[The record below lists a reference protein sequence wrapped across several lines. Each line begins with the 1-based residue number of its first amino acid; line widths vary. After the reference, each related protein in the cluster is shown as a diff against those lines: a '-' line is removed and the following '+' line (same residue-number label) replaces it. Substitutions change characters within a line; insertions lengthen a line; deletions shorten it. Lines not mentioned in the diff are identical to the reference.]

1 MSAKLRVVGHGR
13 PSLAVPGFGT
23 CSLPAAIA
31 ALAAL
36 KNACALQAPTWE
48 NDVNWPPITCPAMHL
63 ACCKMASGVPDPAGP
78 SARLALAG
86 VVDGALGAVVAGVTG
101 AVADA
106 LGEAEVTG
114 ELEVPGDTDGPA
126 DAESPGE
133 AEVLGDPEV
142 VEGAGEV
149 ADADGD
155 SEADVV

>member
-1 MSAKLRVVGHGR
+1 
-13 PSLAVPGFGT
+13 
-23 CSLPAAIA
+23 
-31 ALAAL
+31 
-36 KNACALQAPTWE
+36 
-48 NDVNWPPITCPAMHL
+48 
-63 ACCKMASGVPDPAGP
+63 MASGVPDPAGP

-155 SEADVV
+155 SEADVVELACPSPIRSGRACTAFATPVAAGLALCCPVPGWLAPSWSAPASESTPPL